1 MDNNNTTPNTP
12 IKPGCGCTCGQVKP
26 PVTPPSNGNDT
37 CGTCMGMV
45 GYAFVPVQTFNDIYT
60 PENGLSNGTIFP
72 ELNKPFGMY
81 GAEVG

>member
-1 MDNNNTTPNTP
+1 MDNITTPTPP
-12 IKPGCGCTCGQVKP
+12 IKPGCGCSCGQVKP
-26 PVTPPSNGNDT
+26 PSAPPSNGDNI

-60 PENGLSNGTIFP
+60 PENGLANGTIFP